1 MYHDLT
7 RDASFWTFLFSV
19 DRDLAEQARQAK
31 CPCGGC
37 LHRANYPR
45 KPRGGGED
53 LPPEYGSRLSFCC
66 EREGCRRR
74 VTPPSVRF
82 LGRKVYLAVVV
93 VLVAAMR
100 QGPSPRRVR
109 ELSRRFGAD
118 RHTIA
123 RWRIFWTAHVPQTPF
138 WKVARGRLVR
148 AIEAIALPLAL
159 LEVFHR
165 TGDPLQDWRQLLE
178 FLSPISIAGGRAIE
192 TFR

>member
-1 MYHDLT
+1 MYHELP
-7 RDASFWTFLFSV
+7 RQASFWTFLFSI
-19 DRDLAEQARQAK
+19 DRDLAEQARQKK

-53 LPPEYGSRLSFCC
+53 LPPEYSYRLSFCC
-66 EREGCRRR
+66 GRDGCRKR

-82 LGRKVYLAVVV
+82 LGRKVYLGAVI

-109 ELSRRFGAD
+109 ELSRLFGAD

-123 RWRIFWTAHVPQTPF
+123 RWRTFWNEQFPQTPF
-138 WKVARGRLVR
+138 WKTARGRFVATV
-148 AIEAIALPLAL
+148 AIIALPLTL
-159 LEVFHR
+159 LEAFHR
-165 TGDPLQDWRQLLE
+165 TADPSQDWRRLLE
-178 FLSPISIAGGRAIE
+178 FLSPISIAGGLAIGVS
-192 TFR
+192 R